1 MGALLDCGVDC
12 CRGAAQLLVQMNPKT
27 RSFSG
32 AELLK
37 DAAAGELLEAGI
49 DKSQIPEL
57 SGSGLL
63 KAAAVGELLEAG
75 IDE

>member
-1 MGALLDCGVDC
+1 
-12 CRGAAQLLVQMNPKT
+12 MNPKT

-49 DKSQIPEL
+49 DKS
-57 SGSGLL
+57 
-63 KAAAVGELLEAG
+63 
-75 IDE
+75 